1 MKVVLSPMEAKDKS
15 SSNLHPPSNYD
26 EIFMQRSLLFADS
39 LKDLRN
45 IRNQLYSAAE
55 FFEDSYH
62 RNDHDQLLLESLK
75 DYVSKALISTIDH
88 LGSVTSK
95 VDSFLNENVDEVF
108 ETNLQVLCIEQRLR
122 TCQSYSD
129 HEGFSQQSLVIQIP
143 KYHKQYHLA
152 DGRVSEA
159 VKAEK
164 AQVESSSLRRGH
176 TQQASVDFP
185 SDFVAFSLTKPAS
198 NKGSEKRSRSI
209 SPSLFRIK
217 RSGSAANQFT
227 GPSFPVVRSG
237 SAIHQSISPN
247 TRQQNPAEGWRSHS
261 LYPEREKR
269 KDIEVYSKKTRNLFK
284 ALLSLHKYKNDA
296 GPPYR

>member
-1 MKVVLSPMEAKDKS
+1 MEAKDP
-15 SSNLHPPSNYD
+15 SNLHPSSNFD

-39 LKDLRN
+39 LKDLRT

-95 VDSFLNENVDEVF
+95 VDCFLNENVNEVF
-108 ETNLQVLCIEQRLR
+108 DTNLRVLCIEQRLR
-122 TCQSYSD
+122 TCQTYGH
-129 HEGFSQQSLVIQIP
+129 HEGLSQQSLVIEIP
-143 KYHKQYHLA
+143 KYHKKYHLP
-152 DGRVSEA
+152 DGCFSEG

-164 AQVESSSLRRGH
+164 AKAETSGLRRGH

-185 SDFVAFSLTKPAS
+185 SDFVAFSFTKAAS

-209 SPSLFRIK
+209 SPSRFRIK
-217 RSGSAANQFT
+217 RSSNQFT
-227 GPSFPVVRSG
+227 SPSFPVMRSG
-237 SAIHQSISPN
+237 SAIHQSITPN
-247 TRQQNPAEGWRSHS
+247 NRQQQNPAESRRSQS
-261 LYPEREKR
+261 LYPERERR

-284 ALLSLHKYKNDA
+284 ALLSIHKYKNDTGA
-296 GPPYR
+296 PDR